1 LTQREQSSI
10 YNSNLRLTQNRKD
23 FVMKTKSDYYAA
35 MNQHKNLVAEEYSFA
50 PTINKSKKK
59 TDLDTTGNRHD
70 TILEKGKV
78 Y

>member
-1 LTQREQSSI
+1 
-10 YNSNLRLTQNRKD
+10 
-23 FVMKTKSDYYAA
+23 MKTKSDYYAA